1 VLCACLAGLV
11 ACGENAD
18 QKAAEGT
25 VTRFYEALKRHD
37 ATTACG
43 LLAPQ
48 LAEAMLRAAG
58 EHDTAC
64 VAGLRRLFTSPG
76 SQVLNS
82 VPKVESALV
91 NGDRAVVDISKGY
104 EKRQVALRRI
114 GDHWQITAA
123 PALG

>member
-1 VLCACLAGLV
+1 
-11 ACGENAD
+11 
-18 QKAAEGT
+18 

-43 LLAPQ
+43 VLAPQ
-48 LAEAMLRAAG
+48 LAAALLRAAG
-58 EHDTAC
+58 EREAAC
-64 VAGLRRLFTSPG
+64 VAGLGRLFASPG
-76 SQVLNS
+76 AQVFNS
-82 VPKVESALV
+82 VPKVDSALV

-104 EKRQVALRRI
+104 EKRQVALRRV